1 MLDFSNWLDNKLKS
15 QKDDVSAASNDFL
28 KVLGYVALG
37 FSWLKMTKV
46 SYENS
51 SKNKEFYEEN

>member
-1 MLDFSNWLDNKLKS
+1 MMF
-15 QKDDVSAASNDFL
+15 SAASNDFL

-51 SKNKEFYEEN
+51 SKNKNFMKKKLIRQNIF